1 MKMNSILIVEDEAI
15 IAMGI
20 QSTLESLGYRVAGI
34 AYRGED
40 ALEKAAKF
48 HPDLVLMDVTL
59 RGPMNGIETANQIRL
74 KFDLPVIY
82 LSAMTDQETILSAE
96 QTEPYGY
103 ITKPVSDEMLG
114 ITIYYALSKYN
125 LVKQLR
131 DSEAQY
137 RELFETSLDGIVIT
151 DLQGIIIQGNPAF
164 ADLVGVDPVLL
175 PGKSVAAFSPPEFLS
190 EESKWARQV
199 LESGYSGIFE
209 KEYIHSS
216 GRRIPVNLRM
226 WVRKGPLGEPIGYWA
241 IIRDLS
247 ALQATEKA
255 RKKSELVL
263 QALIFQNPNGI
274 ALFDSDGQVLAWNY
288 ALEEMTGLTAIDTI
302 GKSIGEALYAI
313 TSPELQDSSLLTAL
327 KEEIQQGLSAGT
339 APWMNHPQEYLIHKV
354 GGEVG
359 FLENYVF
366 PVQILNETQFA
377 VVSRDIT
384 TRKLTE
390 DKILRQ
396 SLLTSKLV
404 DATQRLNNEFELA
417 RLSDVICEDLTQIVK
432 IGAVGVSLFDP
443 TDQMLKMI
451 SMNGRPPQS
460 PMQYSLSHHQEFI
473 KHEQTVEVIPDVGQ
487 RADGPVVKMI
497 RNQDIRT
504 LVIVN
509 LTHKER
515 LIGAIY
521 LGSQGK
527 TRQFDEDER
536 AFLATYGHHVASAM
550 DRARLFEESRQ
561 RTRELE
567 ILSRLSAHLRLAA
580 SPKEM
585 LPILLEEAF
594 AFTQAVVGAIY
605 VIGRGN
611 HILEFYQTDPPAP
624 ALETWFHPDEPLWK
638 AALADDTNII
648 HSEIVAEHP
657 GRVASRSTLEGSRST
672 LEGSRHEVP
681 WKGSTL
687 EGQHPGR
694 VTESEPSKDG
704 LYEKVV
710 IVLRSNQYV
719 TGLLAVG
726 FTKPFRM
733 DEGVKRV
740 ALAFADIAGNA
751 LQRSGLMETLEQQV
765 TDRTRELSTLY
776 ELTLLSNTPRNLEQL
791 LEASLEKV
799 LTASGAH
806 AAVMFKYE
814 QALSRLT
821 LMAQVALPEDML
833 PYVNAIELSRE
844 MKSWLEQSAAPR
856 LSFTGSEDPINLL
869 PGSAGFSTRIYVP
882 VHDEKMS
889 LGLLCILW
897 QNEKDISA
905 ENISLIRA
913 VAERLGSAI
922 QNRTLRQQAEQ
933 AAVLEERQRLAREL
947 HDSVTQSIYSMTLLS
962 EAGLDIAAQGEPEK
976 LISCLRELQ
985 QSSIHALR
993 EMRLLL
999 FELRSPQDKGLNLM
1013 EALRRRLE
1021 SVERR
1026 SGIRVEVRF
1035 EGVLSL
1041 PTHTQ
1046 EELYR
1051 VANEALNNSLKHSG
1065 TKVVSIELQ
1074 SSADQFE
1081 MRIEDQG
1088 CGFDPRGEDQGGI
1101 GVQSMRERVQRLGG
1115 EFSISSDP
1123 GKGTRVITRLKIQG
1137 ENYA

>member
-1 MKMNSILIVEDEAI
+1 MNSILIVEDEAI
-15 IAMGI
+15 IALGI
-20 QSTLESLGYRVAGI
+20 QSSLESLGYQVAGI
-34 AYRGED
+34 AFRGDE
-40 ALEKAAKF
+40 ALEKVAKF

-59 RGPMNGIETANQIRL
+59 RGPMNGIEAANQIRL

-82 LSAMTDQETILSAE
+82 LSAMTDRETILSAE
-96 QTEPYGY
+96 HTEPYGY
-103 ITKPVSDEMLG
+103 ITKPMSDEMLG

-151 DLQGIIIQGNPAF
+151 DPQGIIVQGNPAF
-164 ADLVGVDPVLL
+164 AELVGVDPASL
-175 PGKSVAAFSPPEFLS
+175 PGKSIAVFSPPEFLL
-190 EESKWARQV
+190 EEYKWAQQV
-199 LESGYSGIFE
+199 LERGYSDLFE
-209 KEYIHSS
+209 KEYFHSS
-216 GRRIPVNLRM
+216 GRRIPASLRM
-226 WVRKGPLGEPIGYWA
+226 WVRKDTLGEPIGYWA

-247 ALQATEKA
+247 TLQATEKA
-255 RKKSELVL
+255 RKQSELVL
-263 QALIFQNPNGI
+263 QALISQNPNGI
-274 ALFDSDGQVLAWNY
+274 ALFDSHGQVLAWNHS
-288 ALEEMTGLTAIDTI
+288 LEEMTGLTASDTI
-302 GKSIGEALYAI
+302 GSSLWQALYHL
-313 TSPELQDSSLLTAL
+313 TPLDSRDSGLLAAL
-327 KEEIQQGLSAGT
+327 KENILQGLAAGT
-339 APWMNHPQEYLIHKV
+339 ASWMNNAQEYLIHKV
-354 GGEVG
+354 GGETG

-366 PVQILNETQFA
+366 PVQILNQTQYA

-384 TRKLTE
+384 ARKLAE
-390 DKILRQ
+390 DKVLRQ
-396 SLLTSKLV
+396 SLLTGKLV

-417 RLSDVICEDLTQIVK
+417 RILDVIYEDLTQIVK
-432 IGAVGVSLFDP
+432 IGVVAVSLYDP
-443 TDQMLKMI
+443 MDQMLKMV
-451 SMNGRPPQS
+451 SLNGRSPQTS
-460 PMQYSLSHHQEFI
+460 IESSLSRHQDFI
-473 KHEQTVEVIPDVGQ
+473 KHTQTVVVIADVGQ
-487 RADGPVVKMI
+487 LSDTPAFEGI
-497 RNQDIRT
+497 QSLDIRT

-521 LGSQGK
+521 LGSVGK
-527 TRQFDEDER
+527 TRLFDEDEQ

-550 DRARLFEESRQ
+550 DRARLFEESRR
-561 RTRELE
+561 RTQELE
-567 ILSRLSAHLRLAA
+567 ILSRLSTNLRLAA
-580 SPKEM
+580 SPREM
-585 LPILLEEAF
+585 LPILLDEAF

-624 ALETWFHPDEPLWK
+624 SLETWFHPGEPLWQ
-638 AALADDTNII
+638 AALADDTSII
-648 HSEIVAEHP
+648 HSERVAQHSGRVAEHSGRVAQHP
-657 GRVASRSTLEGSRST
+657 GRVAQQNQPAE
-672 LEGSRHEVP
+672 
-681 WKGSTL
+681 
-687 EGQHPGR
+687 
-694 VTESEPSKDG
+694 KDPLQDQ

-710 IVLRSNQYV
+710 ILLRYNQFV
-719 TGLLAVG
+719 TGLLALG
-726 FTKPFRM
+726 FAKPFQM
-733 DEGVKRV
+733 DESVKRV

-776 ELTLLSNTPRNLEQL
+776 ELTLLSNTPRSLEQL

-806 AAVMFKYE
+806 AAGLFKYE
-814 QALSRLT
+814 RVLSRLS
-821 LMAQVALPEDML
+821 LMAQVALPAEML
-833 PYVNAIELSRE
+833 PHVHTFALSGE
-844 MKSWLEQSAAPR
+844 MKSWLESSAAPR
-856 LSFTGSEDPINLL
+856 LSFSASEDSFNLL

-882 VHDEKMS
+882 VQDEKTS

-922 QNRTLRQQAEQ
+922 QNRALRQQAEQ

-962 EAGLDIAAQGEPEK
+962 EAGLDIAARGEQEK
-976 LISCLRELQ
+976 LVSCLRELQ

-999 FELRSPQDKGLNLM
+999 FELRSPQDKGLNLI

-1026 SGIRVEVRF
+1026 SGIRVEARF
-1035 EGVLSL
+1035 EGLLSL

-1065 TKVVSIELQ
+1065 TEVVWIDLH
-1074 SSADQFE
+1074 SSPDEFE
-1081 MRIEDQG
+1081 MRIEDKG

-1101 GVQSMRERVQRLGG
+1101 GIQSMRERVQRLGG
-1115 EFSISSDP
+1115 EFSIFSYP

-1137 ENYA
+1137 GKDV